1 MTYSKRRICSTG
13 ESEVYTRANL
23 KCNHAARCKWALGS
37 RPDRSHGIQKQL
49 APLVFQSHGV
59 KACVYEFDY
68 RDYVYRN
75 VYDIYIY
82 MHTHIYIYMYVCMY
96 IYIYDV
102 LYSVIISSYQ
112 YVYLHGIWHIMSR
125 IVEVLPACCPRM
137 LIVIL
142 PLCPWC
148 DISTEIATAKYAW
161 SVPKYSKVKF
171 KQTRRLG
178 AIRKLSRLELPRLFS
193 ERRNRSPLPSPEGLP
208 VAKSFSLDTRW
219 QALKALVRGKNL
231 GCGSRRLCENWAPQ
245 EMGLLFSLVKVKVQ
259 SLWVAGA
266 SFLQPHACW
275 SHGVRTSWNRYD
287 RCAEFW
293 KQRNSKVLLKL
304 CFWVLGAYGACAR
317 GYYFSLVFWRWALFY
332 VQLCGRTGCLLCHS
346 HPHWGT
352 E

>member
-1 MTYSKRRICSTG
+1 
-13 ESEVYTRANL
+13 
-23 KCNHAARCKWALGS
+23 
-37 RPDRSHGIQKQL
+37 
-49 APLVFQSHGV
+49 
-59 KACVYEFDY
+59 
-68 RDYVYRN
+68 
-75 VYDIYIY
+75 
-82 MHTHIYIYMYVCMY
+82 
-96 IYIYDV
+96 
-102 LYSVIISSYQ
+102 
-112 YVYLHGIWHIMSR
+112 MSR

-148 DISTEIATAKYAW
+148 DISTEIATANYAW

-245 EMGLLFSLVKVKVQ
+245 KMGLLFSLVKVQ

-275 SHGVRTSWNRYD
+275 SHGVRSSWNRYD

-293 KQRNSKVLLKL
+293 KQRNSKDLKSIAETVLLGSGCLWCLRAWILLFISFLK
-304 CFWVLGAYGACAR
+304 V
-317 GYYFSLVFWRWALFY
+317 SLVLCTALWLYGMLAVSFSSALRNWIAVWTKSMNKEMAPSTQHNITAMMHFEITY
-332 VQLCGRTGCLLCHS
+332 ALHR
-346 HPHWGT
+346 
-352 E
+352 

>member
-1 MTYSKRRICSTG
+1 M
-13 ESEVYTRANL
+13 
-23 KCNHAARCKWALGS
+23 
-37 RPDRSHGIQKQL
+37 
-49 APLVFQSHGV
+49 
-59 KACVYEFDY
+59 
-68 RDYVYRN
+68 
-75 VYDIYIY
+75 
-82 MHTHIYIYMYVCMY
+82 
-96 IYIYDV
+96 
-102 LYSVIISSYQ
+102 
-112 YVYLHGIWHIMSR
+112 YLHGIWHIMSR

-245 EMGLLFSLVKVKVQ
+245 KMGLLFSLVKVL

-275 SHGVRTSWNRYD
+275 SHGVRSSWNRYD
-287 RCAEFW
+287 RCAESW

-332 VQLCGRTGCLLCHS
+332 VQLCGCTGCLLCHS